1 LRRPIRFGVQLKN
14 KQKLYP
20 EGAKT
25 GLRGQRGSL
34 HSRMASMNQLF
45 RQGAFEAGSALSEG
59 TAPNSLELYE
69 EAASLVSAGAWSCDL
84 SSERLTWTAG
94 VFDIFGLAND
104 QAPERREI
112 VEMYGEESR
121 ELLDRRRS
129 HAIAT
134 RSGFT
139 LDASIVRAD
148 GAKRWIRITA
158 ATRSAN
164 GRAERLYG
172 MKQDITDDH
181 ARWELLRAQ
190 AECDPLTGVANRACF
205 QRFLERPKDEFAR
218 DGIGALILFDMD
230 GFKQVND
237 WWGHAAGDACL
248 SAFGERLRTTFPHA
262 RLVSRIGGDEFAV
275 LLPRGSSRSETEAA
289 VRSSIGTLQSPV
301 PWNGDL
307 LPLCVSVGLAFS
319 AEDTEQNPQQ
329 LFVTADRALYI
340 AKENRSLALVCA

>member
-1 LRRPIRFGVQLKN
+1 
-14 KQKLYP
+14 
-20 EGAKT
+20 
-25 GLRGQRGSL
+25 
-34 HSRMASMNQLF
+34 MALMNQVF
-45 RQGAFEAGSALSEG
+45 IREAFEVGSALSDH
-59 TAPNSLELYE
+59 AVPNSLELYE

-84 SSERLTWTAG
+84 SGERLAWTAG
-94 VFDIFGLAND
+94 VFDIFGLANG

-121 ELLDRRRS
+121 ELLEYKRS
-129 HAIAT
+129 HAIAAC
-134 RSGFT
+134 SGFS

-148 GAKRWIRITA
+148 GTERWIRITA

-205 QRFLERPKDEFAR
+205 QRFLERSKDEPSR

-230 GFKQVND
+230 AFKQVND

-248 SAFGERLRTTFPHA
+248 SAFGERLRKTFPQA
-262 RLVSRIGGDEFAV
+262 RLVSCIGGDEFAV
-275 LLPRGSSRSETEAA
+275 LLPRVSSRSETEAE
-289 VRSSIGTLQSPV
+289 VRSTIGGLQSPV

-307 LPLCVSVGLAFS
+307 LPLGVSVGLAF
-319 AEDTEQNPQQ
+319 AVEEPEQDPQE
-329 LFVTADRALYI
+329 LFVSADRALYL
-340 AKENRSLALVCA
+340 AKENRSLVLVCA